1 MCSSYCLHE
10 GQTNHTEQPGR
21 RATSEQYGGMF
32 STNKVRS
39 SGLWELLSARTL
51 CSFTYSE
58 CLAALSELNCKDNT
72 ARRDG
77 KNNTSA
83 SAITQRLQL
92 CRHGRLQIS
101 THSYT
106 HQPGYVTQTFVYED
120 KAVQKNGVIIR
131 NTRKSSRNN
140 RSLILGVF
148 LLGRRHFDVT
158 FHAGSTTEFPFGTV
172 PLPRFSAKQLLCLL

>member
-1 MCSSYCLHE
+1 ME
-10 GQTNHTEQPGR
+10 G
-21 RATSEQYGGMF
+21 
-32 STNKVRS
+32 
-39 SGLWELLSARTL
+39 
-51 CSFTYSE
+51 
-58 CLAALSELNCKDNT
+58 CLARIKSGPAVCGNSSRLAPGGPSRT
-72 ARRDG
+72 ASAWRRYRSWTVRTTLRGETG

-101 THSYT
+101 TNSYT
-106 HQPGYVTQTFVYED
+106 HQPGYVTQTFIYED

-158 FHAGSTTEFPFGTV
+158 FHAGSTTVFPFGTRS
-172 PLPRFSAKQLLCLL
+172 PPQIFC